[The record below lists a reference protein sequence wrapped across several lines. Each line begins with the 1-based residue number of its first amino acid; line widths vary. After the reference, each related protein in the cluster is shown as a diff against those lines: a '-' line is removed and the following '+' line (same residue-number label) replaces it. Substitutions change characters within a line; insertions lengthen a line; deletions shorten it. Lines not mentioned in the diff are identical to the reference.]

1 VSSHPSSITALSD
14 ERRSAPLASRVL
26 VLNSGSSSLKY
37 QLLDMRDSSRLAA
50 GLVERIGE
58 QTSRLKHTPLAGGE
72 SRDTTGPIP
81 DHDAAL
87 KAVAEELAKDGL
99 GLDSPQLAA
108 IGHRVV
114 HGGKFFTD
122 PTVID
127 GAVLAEIERL
137 IPVAPLHNPANLTG
151 IRTAMALR
159 PDLPQ
164 VAVFDTAFHTTMPE
178 SAARYA
184 IDVKTADEHRIRRY
198 GFHGTSHAYVSRAT
212 AKLLG
217 KAPEEVNVI
226 VLHLGNGASASA
238 VRGGRCVDTS
248 MGLTPLEGLVMGTR
262 SGDMD
267 PAVIFHLM
275 RVGGMSTDEI
285 DTLLNKKS
293 GLIGLCGDNDMREI
307 RRRVDEG
314 DEQARLAF
322 DIYIHRLKKYI
333 GAYYAVLG
341 RVDAI
346 AFTAGV
352 GENAAPVREAA
363 VAGLEE
369 LGLAVDGDLNAVR
382 SGEPRLISPRQ
393 ARVAVAVVPTDEELE
408 IATQTYALV
417 GEKGTGLSKTAV
429 SGLVK
434 SSEKATPEHP
444 SAHLYLPPDGIFR
457 SETNR

>member
-1 VSSHPSSITALSD
+1 MTAT
-14 ERRSAPLASRVL
+14 RVL
-26 VLNSGSSSLKY
+26 VLNSGSSSVKY
-37 QLLDMRDSSRLAA
+37 QLLDMSDSSRLAV

-58 QTSRLKHTPLAGGE
+58 ETSRLKHTPLATGE
-72 SRDTTGPIP
+72 TRETTGPIA

-99 GLDSPQLAA
+99 GLDSPELAA

-114 HGGKFFTD
+114 HGGKTFTE

-127 GAVLAEIERL
+127 DAVLAEIERL

-151 IRTAMALR
+151 IRTAQALR

-178 SAARYA
+178 AAARYA
-184 IDVKTADEHRIRRY
+184 IDVKTADEYRIRRY

-212 AKLLG
+212 AELLG
-217 KAPEEVNVI
+217 KSPEEVNVI

-238 VRGGRCVDTS
+238 VERGRCVDTS

-285 DTLLNKKS
+285 DTLLNKRS

-307 RRRVDEG
+307 RRRIDEG
-314 DEQARLAF
+314 TEDAAQAQLAF

-341 RVDAI
+341 TVDAV

-363 VAGLEE
+363 IAGLQA
-369 LGLAVDGDLNAVR
+369 LGLAVDDELNAVR
-382 SGEPRLISPRQ
+382 SGEPRLISPES

-408 IATQTYALV
+408 IADQTYALV
-417 GEKGTGLSKTAV
+417 RNGNA
-429 SGLVK
+429 
-434 SSEKATPEHP
+434 
-444 SAHLYLPPDGIFR
+444 
-457 SETNR
+457 

>member
-1 VSSHPSSITALSD
+1 M
-14 ERRSAPLASRVL
+14 SATRVL
-26 VLNSGSSSLKY
+26 VLNSGSSSVKY
-37 QLLDMRDSSRLAA
+37 QLLDMRDSGRLAV

-58 QTSRLKHTPLAGGE
+58 RGSLVRHTPVARGGE
-72 SRDTTGPIP
+72 SREWTGPIA

-87 KAVAEELAKDGL
+87 KSVAEELARDGL
-99 GLDSPQLAA
+99 GLDSPELLA

-114 HGGKFFTD
+114 HGGKSFTE
-122 PTVID
+122 PTVVD
-127 GAVLAEIERL
+127 ERVLAEIERL

-151 IRTAMALR
+151 IRTARALR

-184 IDVKTADEHRIRRY
+184 IDVETADAHRIRRY

-217 KAPEEVNVI
+217 RAPEDINVI

-238 VRGGRCVDTS
+238 VRGGVCVDTS

-285 DTLLNKKS
+285 DTLLNKRS

-307 RRRVDEG
+307 RRRVEEG
-314 DEQARLAF
+314 DEQAALAF

-352 GENAAPVREAA
+352 GENSAPVREAA
-363 VAGLEE
+363 LAGLEG
-369 LGLAVDGDLNAVR
+369 LGLAVDAELNAVR
-382 SGEPRLISPRQ
+382 GAEPRLISPAG
-393 ARVAVAVVPTDEELE
+393 ARIAVAVVPTDEELE
-408 IATQTYALV
+408 IANQTYALV
-417 GEKGTGLSKTAV
+417 G
-429 SGLVK
+429 K
-434 SSEKATPEHP
+434 S
-444 SAHLYLPPDGIFR
+444 R
-457 SETNR
+457 

>member
-1 VSSHPSSITALSD
+1 VTAT
-14 ERRSAPLASRVL
+14 RVL
-26 VLNSGSSSLKY
+26 VLNSGSSSVKY
-37 QLLDMRDSSRLAA
+37 QLLDMRDSSRLAV

-58 QTSRLKHTPLAGGE
+58 ETSRLKHTPLATGGGPRE
-72 SRDTTGPIP
+72 TTGPIA
-81 DHDAAL
+81 DHEAAL
-87 KAVAEELAKDGL
+87 KAVAEELTKDGL
-99 GLDSPQLAA
+99 GLDSPELAA

-114 HGGKFFTD
+114 HGGKSFTE

-127 GAVLAEIERL
+127 DTVLAEIERL

-151 IRTAMALR
+151 IRTARALR

-198 GFHGTSHAYVSRAT
+198 GFHGTSHAYVSRET
-212 AKLLG
+212 ARLLG
-217 KAPEEVNVI
+217 RAPEDVNVI

-238 VRGGRCVDTS
+238 VQGGRCVDTS

-307 RRRVDEG
+307 RRRVEDG
-314 DEQARLAF
+314 DEQAQLAF

-363 VAGLEE
+363 IAGLEA

-382 SGEPRLISPRQ
+382 SGEPRLISPEG

-408 IATQTYALV
+408 IANQTYALV
-417 GEKGTGLSKTAV
+417 GNGNA
-429 SGLVK
+429 
-434 SSEKATPEHP
+434 
-444 SAHLYLPPDGIFR
+444 
-457 SETNR
+457 

>member
-1 VSSHPSSITALSD
+1 VTAT
-14 ERRSAPLASRVL
+14 RVL
-26 VLNSGSSSLKY
+26 VLNSGSSSVKY
-37 QLLDMRDSSRLAA
+37 QLLDMRDSTRLAA

-58 QTSRLKHTPLAGGE
+58 ETSRLKHTPLLDGGGAE
-72 SRDTTGPIP
+72 PREQIRPIA
-81 DHDAAL
+81 DHEEAL
-87 KAVAEELAKDGL
+87 KAVADELARDGL
-99 GLDSPQLAA
+99 GLDSPELAA

-114 HGGKFFTD
+114 HGGLYFSE

-127 GAVLAEIERL
+127 DAVLKEVERL

-184 IDVKTADEHRIRRY
+184 IDVKTADEHRVRRY
-198 GFHGTSHAYVSRAT
+198 GFHGTSHAYVSRRT
-212 AKLLG
+212 AQLLG
-217 KAPEEVNVI
+217 KEPGEVNVI

-262 SGDMD
+262 SGDVD

-275 RVGGMSTDEI
+275 RVGKMSADEI
-285 DTLLNKKS
+285 DDLLNKKS

-307 RRRVDEG
+307 RRRVDAG
-314 DEQARLAF
+314 DPEARLAF
-322 DIYIHRLKKYI
+322 DIYVHRLKKYI

-369 LGLAVDGDLNAVR
+369 LGLAVDGELNSVR
-382 SGEPRLISPRQ
+382 SDEARIISPEY

-408 IATQTYALV
+408 IAQQTYALI
-417 GEKGTGLSKTAV
+417 A
-429 SGLVK
+429 
-434 SSEKATPEHP
+434 PRN
-444 SAHLYLPPDGIFR
+444 D
-457 SETNR
+457 

>member
-1 VSSHPSSITALSD
+1 MSG
-14 ERRSAPLASRVL
+14 SRVL
-26 VLNSGSSSLKY
+26 VLNSGSSSVKY
-37 QLLDMRDSSRLAA
+37 QLLDMRDGGRLAV

-58 QTSRLKHTPLAGGE
+58 SGSRLKHSPADGE
-72 SRDTTGPIP
+72 SRERNGSVP

-87 KAVAEELAKDGL
+87 KAMAAELDRDGL
-99 GLDSPQLAA
+99 GLDSPELAA

-114 HGGKFFTD
+114 HGGLRFTE
-122 PTVID
+122 PTVVD
-127 GAVLAEIERL
+127 DAVLAEIERL

-151 IRTAMALR
+151 IRTAQALR

-184 IDVKTADEHRIRRY
+184 IDVETADAHRVRRY
-198 GFHGTSHAYVSRAT
+198 GFHGTSHAYVSRET
-212 AKLLG
+212 ARLLG
-217 KAPEEVNVI
+217 RAPEDVNVI

-262 SGDMD
+262 SGDTD

-275 RVGGMSTDEI
+275 RVGGMSADEI
-285 DTLLNKKS
+285 DTLLNKRS

-307 RRRVDEG
+307 RRRVDAG
-314 DEQARLAF
+314 DERAGLAF

-341 RVDAI
+341 RVDAV

-352 GENAAPVREAA
+352 GENSAPVREAA
-363 VAGLEE
+363 VAGLEG
-369 LGLAVDGDLNAVR
+369 LGLAVDGGLNAVR
-382 SGEPRLISPRQ
+382 GDGARLISPAD
-393 ARVAVAVVPTDEELE
+393 ARVAVAVVPTDEEME
-408 IATQTYALV
+408 IAAQTYALV
-417 GEKGTGLSKTAV
+417 ND
-429 SGLVK
+429 SGNQNL
-434 SSEKATPEHP
+434 T
-444 SAHLYLPPDGIFR
+444 
-457 SETNR
+457 